1 MPGIGAGGKKGTE
14 CLPSLWSQR
23 DQKGLPSLCL
33 KQKCS
38 FNAVLPVP
46 RQQCY
51 GERTKSKDVSSA
63 TSCFGGLHAL
73 GPTVPANTT
82 SAGHQAVRDHGR
94 NKTGLSWVGEWI
106 GEGTGSMFSAGC
118 TDKAKAPAPG
128 FVLCIEGLP
137 PCHPGVSGC
146 CWPGHICI
154 DVSICIAEKRR
165 W

>member
-1 MPGIGAGGKKGTE
+1 MPPFAVVPTRPKGPPFS
-14 CLPSLWSQR
+14 LPKTKMQFQR
-23 DQKGLPSLCL
+23 
-33 KQKCS
+33 
-38 FNAVLPVP
+38 
-46 RQQCY
+46 
-51 GERTKSKDVSSA
+51 SSA
-63 TSCFGGLHAL
+63 STQATMLWRKNQIKGCVLCYFMLWGLHAL